1 MSRFGRIGAAGVL
14 LLLAQ
19 ALSAQEGTVDLDAR
33 MQEISKRL
41 RVSLEQQARILALLQ
56 NELQRAARS
65 TPVVRDSIVR
75 VTSQRIAELAGEI
88 SRVQSEADRLQA
100 QAMTEQART
109 QILVQLASARA
120 MANSARSIVGQQ
132 RALTFMSR
140 GMPRGRL
147 GVTLSGGQT
156 TELRDGKVFTLFES
170 PLAIASVEPDSP
182 ASRGGLLAGDEILA
196 FGRLPVPGAVPLGD
210 VLKPGERLALRIRRD
225 GRERSVSVLV
235 DSSKARAVS
244 FTFSFPE
251 GMSGVA
257 LPSFGGACAG
267 QPCTA
272 PEALSPA
279 LASRP
284 PFTVTAPEPPA
295 PPAAARAWV
304 RPTAPEGALLSGSL
318 WSSTDN
324 SIVGAIMTTITDELQ
339 DLTGASEGILVLRVA
354 PGTPAAESG
363 LRGGD
368 VILRVN
374 DEEADG
380 VRDLQMAVQRA
391 RMRGARQ
398 VSLVILRKR
407 KEQPIALR
415 W

>member
-41 RVSLEQQARILALLQ
+41 RVSLEQQARILSLLQ
-56 NELQRAARS
+56 TELQRAARS

-100 QAMTEQART
+100 RAMTEQART

-120 MANSARSIVGQQ
+120 MANSARSIIGQQ
-132 RALTFMSR
+132 RALTFMNR
-140 GMPRGRL
+140 GMPSGRL

-156 TELRDGKVFTLFES
+156 TELRDGKVFTVFES
-170 PLAIASVEPDSP
+170 PLSIASVEPDSP

-210 VLKPGERLALRIRRD
+210 VLKPGERLGLRVRRD
-225 GRERSVSVLV
+225 GRERSVTVLV

-251 GMSGVA
+251 GVSGVT
-257 LPSFGGACAG
+257 LPPFGGACAG
-267 QPCTA
+267 QSCTA
-272 PEALSPA
+272 AEAPA
-279 LASRP
+279 PAVASRP
-284 PFTVTAPEPPA
+284 PFTVAAPEPPA
-295 PPAAARAWV
+295 PPTAARAWV
-304 RPTAPEGALLSGSL
+304 RPTAPEGSLLSGSL

-324 SIVGAIMTTITDELQ
+324 SIVGAIMTTITGELE

-398 VSLVILRKR
+398 VSLVVLRKR
-407 KEQPIALR
+407 KEQSIALR